1 LVNRAARFVVSDI
14 DLRST
19 KRRAYLSPSLNEDQ
33 YDYQAPSDLKE
44 QAIVDV
50 ARVEGRLRRDKF
62 DMVTREYFDRE
73 KDRNSNL
80 INIEDFDFF
89 KKLRISADVRGDD
102 SDVTLH
108 NVDSLTGNGTWA
120 VSGNAS
126 NLTLD
131 SDVFIQGSASLN
143 FDMAVSYT
151 AASAVVTG
159 MDQVDVSDYELG
171 GSVFANVYIPDA
183 VGLTSI
189 VMKIGS
195 DTTVFFRQNLT
206 TTNENLAFHIGWNL
220 LRMDLASATE
230 QGTVDMDNVDY
241 IEFGIIGAGSAAAS
255 TDWRIDKIVA
265 RRGVSHEVYY
275 YTDRAWQ
282 NTGGTAYL
290 QDSTATTDKLNAD
303 VASYE
308 LFVLKLKEI
317 LALDLEKFDEADR
330 YEKAYE
336 KMKAIYENNYGSE
349 KLLMIQK
356 NYRWSND
363 LGSSWLNTRRGRNN

>member
-19 KRRAYLSPSLNEDQ
+19 KRRAYLAPNLNEDQ

-44 QAIVDV
+44 QAVIDV
-50 ARVEGRLRRDKF
+50 ARVESRLRRDKF

-89 KKLRISADVRGDD
+89 KKLRISANVRGDD

-108 NVDSLTGNGTWA
+108 NIESLTANGTWA
-120 VSGNAS
+120 VSGSAS
-126 NLTLD
+126 GLTLD
-131 SDVFIQGSASLN
+131 SDVFIQGTASLN
-143 FDMAVSYT
+143 FDVSASYT

-159 MDQVDVSDYELG
+159 MTQVDISDYELG

-189 VMKIGS
+189 VMKVGS

-206 TTNENLAFHIGWNL
+206 TTNEDLAFHIGWNL

-241 IEFGIIGAGSAAAS
+241 IEFGLIGAGSAAAT
-255 TDWRIDKIVA
+255 TDWRIDKVVA

-275 YTDRAWQ
+275 YTKFAWT

-290 QDSTATTDKLNAD
+290 ENATATTDKLVAD
-303 VASYE
+303 TSSYE

-317 LALDLEKFDEADR
+317 LAIDLEKFDEAER
-330 YEKAYE
+330 YEALYE
-336 KMKAIYENNYGSE
+336 KKKALYENNYSSE
-349 KLLMIQK
+349 KLLLIQR
-356 NYRWSND
+356 NQRWSND
-363 LGSSWLNTRRGRNN
+363 LGSSWLNRRGR